1 MLSAGDKHLIPLAR
15 PWSLQKPHPIIYC
28 LIQGNRWNGQINI
41 AGHLSIKIYGKKEKK
56 RKEKRPTK

>member
-56 RKEKRPTK
+56 RDQQNKC